1 MKHYYIVLKS
11 KFNELKT
18 LYGKV
23 YKKDGNKYPEAEDLE
38 SGILDYYVEM
48 SEDEKI
54 DFQTK
59 FDELKKARDEWKQN
73 YYHPEDGDSN
83 KKYWNKNV
91 FERPETLN
99 FWFDFLDTEGELTHF
114 SVKSIGSRP
123 KAVNDTNI
131 KAIYFKT
138 TPDVLFIKD

>member
-23 YKKDGNKYPEAEDLE
+23 YKKDGNKYPEAKDLE

-59 FDELKKARDEWKQN
+59 FNELEKARDE
-73 YYHPEDGDSN
+73 
-83 KKYWNKNV
+83 
-91 FERPETLN
+91 
-99 FWFDFLDTEGELTHF
+99 
-114 SVKSIGSRP
+114 
-123 KAVNDTNI
+123 
-131 KAIYFKT
+131 
-138 TPDVLFIKD
+138 